1 MIANL
6 RNTYSSNDAAFLHIS
21 TENFVREKDP
31 NKLNANANVMDEQ
44 KVQHFLKQEIG
55 AEVVSFISKYEDLQS
70 NYVRAMY
77 LVTPFNVDTLP
88 YKSYKG
94 IVNVCRLNFNKKINE
109 TLTAIN
115 KKLGNNGN
123 FIGCVE
129 THKTRNDRHKERFK
143 AILPVMQVMD
153 IVFHR
158 ILANLSWSRKTYLRL
173 TGGNKRVMSKTEAFG
188 RIIRAGFD
196 IVEHKEI
203 GNLVWFVAK
212 KVKDG
217 DTRKTPDYGLFYKKE
232 AIGKNGKEIGIYKI
246 RTMHPYA
253 EYLQSHLIANH
264 GYSDNGDGK
273 IKNDYRI
280 TSWGRLLRKLY
291 LDEVPQLLNV
301 LKGDMN
307 LMGVRPITSAR
318 LQEFPQDL
326 VEARQAFKPGCIPP
340 YVSLRMGDEKG
351 NMKAEWIYLNS
362 KNKNGMITD
371 VRFLSLAVYN
381 IARGKMW
388 SA

>member
-6 RNTYSSNDAAFLHIS
+6 RNTYYSKDSTFLHVS
-21 TENFVREKDP
+21 TENLLKEKTP
-31 NKLNANANVMDEQ
+31 RKLSTNVMNE
-44 KVQHFLKQEIG
+44 KEVLNLLKQEIG
-55 AEVVSFISKYEDLQS
+55 EEVLAFISNYEDLQS

-88 YKSYKG
+88 FKSYKG
-94 IVNVCRLNFNKKINE
+94 IVNVCRLNFNKRINE

-115 KKLGNNGN
+115 KKLGHNGN

-129 THKTRNDRHKERFK
+129 THQTRYNRHKEK
-143 AILPVMQVMD
+143 YKVSLPLMQAMD
-153 IVFHR
+153 IIFHR
-158 ILANLSWSRKTYLRL
+158 VLSKISWSRKMYLRV

-188 RIIRAGFD
+188 RIVRAGFD

-203 GNLVWFVAK
+203 GNLIWFVAK
-212 KVKDG
+212 KKNGG
-217 DTRKTPDYGLFYKKE
+217 DARSVPDYGMFYKKK
-232 AIGKNGKEIGIYKI
+232 AIGKNGKEIGIYKV

-253 EYLQSHLIANH
+253 EYLQSYLIANH
-264 GYSDNGDGK
+264 GYSENGDGK
-273 IKNDYRI
+273 IKNDFRI
-280 TSWGRLLRKLY
+280 TGWGKFLRKLY
-291 LDEVPQLLNV
+291 LDEIPQLLNV

-307 LMGVRPITSAR
+307 IMGVRPVTSAR
-318 LQEFPQDL
+318 LKEFPQDL
-326 VEARQAFKPGCIPP
+326 VTARQAYRPGCIPP

-351 NMKAEWIYLNS
+351 NMKAEWIYLKS
-362 KNKNGMITD
+362 KDKNGILTD
-371 VRFLSLAVYN
+371 LRFLSLAIYN

>member
-1 MIANL
+1 MIAHL
-6 RNTYSSNDAAFLHIS
+6 RKTYYHNDSSFLHIT
-21 TENFVREKDP
+21 TENNSNEKAY
-31 NKLNANANVMDEQ
+31 KKISTNVMNQQE
-44 KVQHFLKQEIG
+44 VLYFLKEEIG
-55 AEVVSFISKYEDLQS
+55 EEVLAFISKHEDLQS

-88 YKSYKG
+88 YTSYQG

-109 TLTAIN
+109 TLSAIN
-115 KKLGNNGN
+115 KKLGHNGH

-129 THKTRNDRHKERFK
+129 THQTRYNRHKDKYK
-143 AILPVMQVMD
+143 ASLPLMQAMD
-153 IVFHR
+153 IIFHR
-158 ILANLSWSRKTYLRL
+158 VLAKISWSRKMYLRV

-188 RIIRAGFD
+188 RIIRAGFE
-196 IVEHKEI
+196 IVEHTEI

-212 KVKDG
+212 KKG
-217 DTRKTPDYGLFYKKE
+217 EADTRTAPDYGLFYKKK

-253 EYLQSHLIANH
+253 EYLQSYLIANH
-264 GYSDNGDGK
+264 GYSENGDGK
-273 IKNDYRI
+273 IKDDFRI
-280 TSWGRLLRKLY
+280 TGWGKLLRKLY

-307 LMGVRPITSAR
+307 LMGVRPVTSAR

-326 VEARQAFKPGCIPP
+326 VKARQTYKPGCIPP

-351 NMKAEWIYLNS
+351 NMKAEWIYLES
-362 KNKNGMITD
+362 KNKNSLMTD
-371 VRFLSLAVYN
+371 FRFLSLAVFN
-381 IARGKMW
+381 IVRGKMW